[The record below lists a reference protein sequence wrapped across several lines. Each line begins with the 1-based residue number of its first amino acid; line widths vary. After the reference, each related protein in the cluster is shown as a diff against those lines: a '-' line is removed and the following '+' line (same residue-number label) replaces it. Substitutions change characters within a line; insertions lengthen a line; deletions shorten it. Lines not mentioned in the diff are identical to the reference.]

1 MGKKQFLAALM
12 LTVLLTGC
20 GGSGKAA
27 ATQKDPVQ
35 VQTGYT
41 AEMEQDANT
50 DSINDGAVSVSR
62 KKKKKQAA
70 QQDENQAETEPAALP
85 DKNQAVSFLFEAG
98 HLRQ

>member
-50 DSINDGAVSVSR
+50 DSINDAAVSVSSVDE
-62 KKKKKQAA
+62 KKQAA
-70 QQDENQAETEPAALP
+70 PVPIRKKQIYERLCPVTGTPF
-85 DKNQAVSFLFEAG
+85 S
-98 HLRQ
+98 RW

>member
-50 DSINDGAVSVSR
+50 DSINDAAVSVSSVDEKNRPPCRMKAVPIR
-62 KKKKKQAA
+62 KKQIY
-70 QQDENQAETEPAALP
+70 ERLCPVTGTPF
-85 DKNQAVSFLFEAG
+85 S
-98 HLRQ
+98 RW

>member
-35 VQTGYT
+35 VPLSE
-41 AEMEQDANT
+41 AL
-50 DSINDGAVSVSR
+50 
-62 KKKKKQAA
+62 KKKKIACSKCY
-70 QQDENQAETEPAALP
+70 D
-85 DKNQAVSFLFEAG
+85 
-98 HLRQ
+98 

>member
-41 AEMEQDANT
+41 
-50 DSINDGAVSVSR
+50 GR
-62 KKKKKQAA
+62 
-70 QQDENQAETEPAALP
+70 PA
-85 DKNQAVSFLFEAG
+85 G
-98 HLRQ
+98 

>member
-1 MGKKQFLAALM
+1 M

-50 DSINDGAVSVSR
+50 DSINDGMKAVPIR
-62 KKKKKQAA
+62 KKQIY
-70 QQDENQAETEPAALP
+70 ERLCPVTGTPF
-85 DKNQAVSFLFEAG
+85 S
-98 HLRQ
+98 RW